1 MKTSPY
7 VYPGL
12 DPKLRPLIKKKT
24 ILTPT
29 DILKIV
35 ADGSTNVTVNDLIS
49 RRRFTNF
56 VDSRQL
62 FCYIMRYRFGYSY
75 AATGRFIERDHAT
88 AIHSCKV
95 HENKFRFD
103 KEYKELS
110 LRVFKNLSEFLE
122 KKVIT

>member
-12 DPKLRPLIKKKT
+12 DPKVRPLIKKKN
-24 ILTPT
+24 ILTPM

-35 ADGSTNVTVNDLIS
+35 ADASPNVTVSDILS
-49 RRRFTNF
+49 KKRFTNF

-62 FCYIMRYRFGYSY
+62 FCHIMRYRFGYTY
-75 AATGRFIERDHAT
+75 KETGRFIGRDHAT

-95 HENKFRFD
+95 HENKYRFD
-103 KEYKELS
+103 KEHKELS
-110 LRVFKNLSEFLE
+110 LRVFKSLSEFLE
-122 KKVIT
+122 KN

>member
-7 VYPGL
+7 IYPGL
-12 DPKLRPLIKKKT
+12 DPKVRPLIKKKT
-24 ILTPT
+24 ILTPM

-35 ADGSTNVTVNDLIS
+35 ADESPNVTVNDILS

-75 AATGRFIERDHAT
+75 KATGRVIERDHAT
-88 AIHSCKV
+88 AIHSCRT

-103 KEYKELS
+103 KGYKDLS
-110 LRVFKNLSEFLE
+110 LRVFKNLSEFME
-122 KKVIT
+122 KRR